1 MCSQDK
7 NERDKYTVIKRKKRF
22 EQIFGTNVW
31 EKLFEIV
38 LLNIKQALLLRAGG
52 RKGDPNAGI
61 SDGNTQEGMKFSWE
75 KVGITGDSYRRH
87 PLVSDNAVTRAT

>member
-7 NERDKYTVIKRKKRF
+7 DERDKYTVIKRKKRF

-38 LLNIKQALLLRAGG
+38 LLNIKEERSRRE

-75 KVGITGDSYRRH
+75 KVGVTGDSYRRH